1 MTTDFVW
8 LPAPADVERTHL
20 ARFMRLH
27 GLADLAGLQARS
39 TTDVS
44 WFTNAIIAYLDIRFQ
59 QPYRAVLDVSGGVQF
74 PQWCVGGQLNIVYN
88 CVDKWLADA
97 ATADRAAIEWE
108 GEDGRRASLTFRA
121 LAADVNR
128 CANALRS
135 LGLGKGDAIAIHLP
149 MTPQIAIALLAIAKI
164 GAVIVPLFSGFGAG
178 AIRSR
183 LQDAGARALFTAD
196 GAARRGRIVPLKS
209 VADEALADLPA
220 LQHVIVLEHA
230 GNPIAMKAGRD
241 HLWSELLAAQP
252 AVAAPE
258 PTAAEDPLLIIY
270 TSGTTGRPKGAVQ
283 THCGF
288 PVKVAQDMAFGTDVH
303 AGDRICWLTDMGWM
317 MGPWLVFGALLL
329 GATCCLYD
337 GAPDFPDAARL
348 WQFAVHH
355 RLTQL
360 GVSPSLVRA
369 LRAHGNAPATG
380 HDLSALRLFA
390 STGEPWN
397 PDPWYWLFEVVGRR
411 RIPIINYSGGTEIS
425 GGILMGNPIT
435 PLVPCAFSGACPGI
449 DAVVLDASGQAVRG
463 TVGELAIRAPWIGM
477 TRGFWSDRERYLETY
492 WARWPNVWVHGDWA
506 LQAADG
512 QWQIVGRSDDTINV
526 AGKRIGPAEVE
537 SALVGEPA
545 VVEAAAVGVPDEM
558 KGSAVICFC
567 VLAPGRK
574 ADDALRSALKVR
586 VAAELG
592 KPLQPKAIH
601 FVADLPKTRNAKV
614 MRRIIRAAFLGDELG
629 DTSALVNPEC
639 VAAIARMREL

>member
-1 MTTDFVW
+1 MTNDFVW
-8 LPAPADVERTHL
+8 LPTPADIERSHL
-20 ARFMRLH
+20 AAFMRLH
-27 GLADLAGLQARS
+27 GLASLNELQARS
-39 TTDVS
+39 TTNVP
-44 WFTNAIIAYLDIRFQ
+44 WFTNAVIEYLDIRFQ
-59 QPYRAVLDVSGGVQF
+59 RPYREVLDIAGGVQF
-74 PQWCVGGQLNIVYN
+74 PQWCVGGQLNIVHN

-97 ATADRAAIEWE
+97 VSADRVAVEWE
-108 GEDGRRASLTFRA
+108 GEDGRQAALTYRA

-128 CANALRS
+128 CANALRG

-149 MTPQIAIALLAIAKI
+149 MTPQIVIALLAIAKI

-183 LQDAGARALFTAD
+183 LEDAGARALFTAD
-196 GAARRGRIVPLKS
+196 GAWRRGQIVPLKA
-209 VADEALADLPA
+209 VADQALADLPA
-220 LQHVIVLEHA
+220 VQHVIVVEHA
-230 GNPIAMKAGRD
+230 GNVVAMQAGRD
-241 HLWSELLAAQP
+241 HLWSALLAAQSDN
-252 AVAAPE
+252 ALLE
-258 PTAAEDPLLIIY
+258 PTAAEDTLLIIY
-270 TSGTTGRPKGAVQ
+270 TSGTTGRPKGAVH

-348 WQFAVHH
+348 WQFAARHK
-355 RLTQL
+355 LTQL

-369 LRAHGNAPATG
+369 LRAQGDAPATG

-397 PDPWYWLFEVVGRR
+397 PDPWHWLFEVVGQR

-435 PLVPCAFSGACPGI
+435 PLKACAFSGACPGI
-449 DAVVLDASGQAVRG
+449 DAVVLDASGQPVRG
-463 TVGELAIRAPWIGM
+463 EVGELAIRAPWIGM
-477 TRGFWSDRERYLETY
+477 TRGFWRDRERYLEAY
-492 WARWPNVWVHGDWA
+492 WARWPDVWVHGDWA

-512 QWQIVGRSDDTINV
+512 QWQILGRSDDTINV

-537 SALVGEPA
+537 SALVGDPA
-545 VVEAAAVGVPDEM
+545 LVEAAAIGVPDEM

-567 VLAPGRK
+567 VLAPGRTG
-574 ADDALRSALKVR
+574 DDALRTALKAR

-614 MRRIIRAAFLGDELG
+614 MRRIIRAAFLGEALG
-629 DTSALVNPEC
+629 DTTALVNPES
-639 VAAIARMREL
+639 VGAITLLR

>member
-1 MTTDFVW
+1 MTSEFVW
-8 LPAPADVERTHL
+8 FPAPADIERSHL
-20 ARFMRLH
+20 TRFMRLH
-27 GLADLAGLQARS
+27 GLADLAELQARS
-39 TTDVS
+39 TTDVG
-44 WFTNAIIAYLDIRFQ
+44 WFTNAIIEYLDIRFQ
-59 QPYRAVLDVSGGVQF
+59 RPYREVLDISAGVQF
-74 PQWCVGGQLNIVYN
+74 PQWCVGGQLNIVHS
-88 CVDKWLADA
+88 CIDKWLADA
-97 ATADRAAIEWE
+97 ASAGRTAIEWE
-108 GEDGRRASLTFRA
+108 GEDGRRTLLTYRE

-149 MTPQIAIALLAIAKI
+149 MTPQIAVALLAIAKI

-178 AIRSR
+178 AIRAR
-183 LQDAGARALFTAD
+183 LQDSGVRALFTAD

-220 LQHVIVLEHA
+220 VEHVIVLEHA
-230 GNPIAMKAGRD
+230 GNSIAIKAGRD
-241 HLWSELLAAQP
+241 HLWSELVAGQS
-252 AVAAPE
+252 AVAALE
-258 PTAAEDPLLIIY
+258 PTAAEDPLMIIY
-270 TSGTTGRPKGAVQ
+270 TSGTTGRPKGAVH

-288 PVKVAQDMAFGTDVH
+288 PIKVAQDMAFGTDVH

-348 WQFAVHH
+348 WQFAAHH
-355 RLTQL
+355 KLTQL

-369 LRAHGNAPATG
+369 LRAHGDAPATG

-397 PDPWYWLFEVVGRR
+397 PDPWYWLFEVVGGR

-449 DAVVLDASGQAVRG
+449 DAVVLDASGQPVRG
-463 TVGELAIRAPWIGM
+463 VVGELAIRTPWIGM
-477 TRGFWSDRERYLETY
+477 TRGFWRDRERYLETY

-506 LQAADG
+506 MQGADG

-545 VVEAAAVGVPDEM
+545 VVEAAAVGVPDDM

-567 VLAPGRK
+567 VLAPGRTG
-574 ADDALRSALKVR
+574 DDALRSALKSR

-629 DTSALVNPEC
+629 DTSALVNPES
-639 VAAIARMREL
+639 VTAIARMR

>member
-1 MTTDFVW
+1 MTGDFVW
-8 LPAPADVERTHL
+8 IPTPADIERSHL
-20 ARFMRLH
+20 AKFMQLH
-27 GLADLAGLQARS
+27 GLADLVELQSRS
-39 TTDVS
+39 TTDVG
-44 WFTNAIIAYLDIRFQ
+44 WFTNAIIEYLDVRFQ
-59 QPYRAVLDVSGGVQF
+59 RPYREVLDVSGGVQF
-74 PQWCVGGQLNIVYN
+74 PQWCVGGQLNIVHS

-97 ATADRAAIEWE
+97 ATADRTAVEWE
-108 GEDGRRASLTFRA
+108 GADGRRASLTYRA
-121 LAADVNR
+121 LAVDVNR

-149 MTPQIAIALLAIAKI
+149 MVPQIVIALLAIAKI

-183 LQDAGARALFTAD
+183 LQDAGVRALFTAD

-220 LQHVIVLEHA
+220 VEHVIVLEHA
-230 GNPIAMKAGRD
+230 GSPIAMKAGRD
-241 HLWSELLAAQP
+241 QLWSALLAAQP
-252 AVAAPE
+252 VVAELE
-258 PTAAEDPLLIIY
+258 PTAAEDPLMIIY
-270 TSGTTGRPKGAVQ
+270 TSGTTGRPKGAVH

-348 WQFAVHH
+348 WQFAAHH
-355 RLTQL
+355 KLTQL

-369 LRAHGNAPATG
+369 LRAHGDAPATG

-397 PDPWYWLFEVVGRR
+397 PDPWHWLFEVVGRR

-449 DAVVLDASGQAVRG
+449 DAVVLDANGQVVRG
-463 TVGELAIRAPWIGM
+463 AVGELAIRAPWIGM
-477 TRGFWSDRERYLETY
+477 TRGFWRDRERYLETY

-537 SALVGEPA
+537 SALVGDPA
-545 VVEAAAVGVPDEM
+545 VVEAAAVGVPDDM

-567 VLAPGRK
+567 VLAPGREG
-574 ADDALRSALKVR
+574 DDARRSALKAR

-614 MRRIIRAAFLGDELG
+614 MRRIIRAAFLGEELG
-629 DTSALVNPEC
+629 DTTALVNPES
-639 VAAIARMREL
+639 VAAITLLR

>member
-1 MTTDFVW
+1 MTGDFVW
-8 LPAPADVERTHL
+8 VPTPADIERSHL
-20 ARFMRLH
+20 AKFMQLH
-27 GLADLAGLQARS
+27 GLADLVELQSRS
-39 TTDVS
+39 TTDVG
-44 WFTNAIIAYLDIRFQ
+44 WFTNAIIEYLDVRFQ
-59 QPYRAVLDVSGGVQF
+59 RPYREVLDVSGGVQF
-74 PQWCVGGQLNIVYN
+74 PQWCVGGQLNIVHS

-97 ATADRAAIEWE
+97 ATADRIAVEWE
-108 GEDGRRASLTFRA
+108 GADGRRASLTYRA

-149 MTPQIAIALLAIAKI
+149 MVPQIVIALLAIAKI

-183 LQDAGARALFTAD
+183 LQDAGVRALFTAD

-209 VADEALADLPA
+209 VADEALADLPGVE
-220 LQHVIVLEHA
+220 HVLVLEHA

-241 HLWSELLAAQP
+241 QLWSELLAAQP
-252 AVAAPE
+252 VVAELE
-258 PTAAEDPLLIIY
+258 PTAAEDPLMIIY
-270 TSGTTGRPKGAVQ
+270 TSGTTGRPKGAVH

-348 WQFAVHH
+348 WQFAAHH
-355 RLTQL
+355 KLTQL

-369 LRAHGNAPATG
+369 LRAHGDAPATG

-397 PDPWYWLFEVVGRR
+397 PDPWHWLFEVVGRR

-449 DAVVLDASGQAVRG
+449 DAVVLDANGQVVRG
-463 TVGELAIRAPWIGM
+463 AVGELAIRAPWIGM
-477 TRGFWSDRERYLETY
+477 TRGFWRDRERYLETY

-512 QWQIVGRSDDTINV
+512 QWQIGGRSDDTINV

-537 SALVGEPA
+537 SALVGDPA
-545 VVEAAAVGVPDEM
+545 VVEAAAVGVPDDM

-567 VLAPGRK
+567 VLAPGREG
-574 ADDALRSALKVR
+574 DDALRSALKAR

-614 MRRIIRAAFLGDELG
+614 MRRIIRAAFLGEELG
-629 DTSALVNPEC
+629 DTTALVNPES
-639 VAAIARMREL
+639 VLAITLLR

>member
-1 MTTDFVW
+1 MTSEVVW
-8 LPAPADVERTHL
+8 FPAPADIERSHL

-27 GLADLAGLQARS
+27 GLADLAELQVRS
-39 TTDVS
+39 TTHVG
-44 WFTNAIIAYLDIRFQ
+44 WFTNAIIEYLDIRFQ
-59 QPYRAVLDVSGGVQF
+59 RPYRKVLDISAGVQF
-74 PQWCVGGQLNIVYN
+74 PQWCVGGQLNIVHN
-88 CVDKWLADA
+88 CIDKWLADA
-97 ATADRAAIEWE
+97 ASAGRTAIEWE
-108 GEDGRRASLTFRA
+108 GEDGRRTLLTYRE

-149 MTPQIAIALLAIAKI
+149 MTPQIAVALLAIAKI

-178 AIRSR
+178 AIRAR
-183 LQDAGARALFTAD
+183 LQDSGVRALFTAD
-196 GAARRGRIVPLKS
+196 GSARRGRIVPLKS

-220 LQHVIVLEHA
+220 VEHVIVLEHA
-230 GNPIAMKAGRD
+230 GNPIAIKAGRD
-241 HLWSELLAAQP
+241 HLWSELLAGQS
-252 AVAAPE
+252 AVAALE
-258 PTAAEDPLLIIY
+258 PTAAEDPLMIIY
-270 TSGTTGRPKGAVQ
+270 TSGTTGRPKGAVH

-288 PVKVAQDMAFGTDVH
+288 PIKVAQDMAFGTDVH

-348 WQFAVHH
+348 WQFAAHH
-355 RLTQL
+355 KLTQL

-369 LRAHGNAPATG
+369 LRAHGDAPATG

-397 PDPWYWLFEVVGRR
+397 PDPWHWLFEVVGGR

-463 TVGELAIRAPWIGM
+463 AVGELAIRTPWIGM
-477 TRGFWSDRERYLETY
+477 TRGFWRDRERYLETY

-506 LQAADG
+506 LQGADG

-545 VVEAAAVGVPDEM
+545 VVEAAAVGVPDDM

-567 VLAPGRK
+567 VLAPGRTG
-574 ADDALRSALKVR
+574 DDALRSALKSR

-629 DTSALVNPEC
+629 DTSALVNPES
-639 VAAIARMREL
+639 VTAIARMR

>member
-1 MTTDFVW
+1 MTGDFVW
-8 LPAPADVERTHL
+8 VPTLADIERSHL
-20 ARFMRLH
+20 AKFMQLH
-27 GLADLAGLQARS
+27 GLADLVELQSRS
-39 TTDVS
+39 TTDVG
-44 WFTNAIIAYLDIRFQ
+44 WFTNAIIEYLDIRFQ
-59 QPYRAVLDVSGGVQF
+59 RPYREVLDVSGGVQF
-74 PQWCVGGQLNIVYN
+74 PQWCVGGQLNIVHS

-97 ATADRAAIEWE
+97 ATSDRTAVEWE
-108 GEDGRRASLTFRA
+108 GEDGRRASLTYRA

-149 MTPQIAIALLAIAKI
+149 MVPQIVIALLAIAKI

-183 LQDAGARALFTAD
+183 LQDAGVRALFTAD

-220 LQHVIVLEHA
+220 VEHVIVLEHA

-241 HLWSELLAAQP
+241 QLWSELLAAQP
-252 AVAAPE
+252 VVAELE
-258 PTAAEDPLLIIY
+258 PTAAEDPLMIIY
-270 TSGTTGRPKGAVQ
+270 TSGTTGRPKGAVH

-317 MGPWLVFGALLL
+317 MGPWLVFGASLL

-348 WQFAVHH
+348 WQFAAHH
-355 RLTQL
+355 KLTQL

-369 LRAHGNAPATG
+369 LRAHGDAPATG

-397 PDPWYWLFEVVGRR
+397 PDPWHWLFKVVGRR

-449 DAVVLDASGQAVRG
+449 DAVVLDANGQVVRG
-463 TVGELAIRAPWIGM
+463 AVGELAIRAPWIGM
-477 TRGFWSDRERYLETY
+477 TRGFWRDRERYLETY
-492 WARWPNVWVHGDWA
+492 LARWPNVWVHGDWA

-537 SALVGEPA
+537 SALVGDPA
-545 VVEAAAVGVPDEM
+545 VVEAAAVGVPDDM

-567 VLAPGRK
+567 VLAPGREG
-574 ADDALRSALKVR
+574 DDARRSALKAR

-614 MRRIIRAAFLGDELG
+614 MRRIIRAAFLGEELG
-629 DTSALVNPEC
+629 DTTALVNPES
-639 VAAIARMREL
+639 VAAIALLR

>member
-1 MTTDFVW
+1 MTSDFVW
-8 LPAPADVERTHL
+8 FPAPADIERSHL

-27 GLADLAGLQARS
+27 GLADLAELQVRS
-39 TTDVS
+39 TTDVG
-44 WFTNAIIAYLDIRFQ
+44 WFTNAIIEYLDIRFQ
-59 QPYRAVLDVSGGVQF
+59 RPYREVLDISAGVQF
-74 PQWCVGGQLNIVYN
+74 PQWCVGGQLNIVHN
-88 CVDKWLADA
+88 CIDKWLADA
-97 ATADRAAIEWE
+97 ASAGRTAIEWE
-108 GEDGRRASLTFRA
+108 GEDGRRTALTYRE

-135 LGLGKGDAIAIHLP
+135 FGLGRGDAIAIHLP
-149 MTPQIAIALLAIAKI
+149 MTPQIAVALLAIAKI

-178 AIRSR
+178 AIRAR
-183 LQDAGARALFTAD
+183 LQDSGVRALFTAD
-196 GAARRGRIVPLKS
+196 GAARRGRIVPLKP

-220 LQHVIVLEHA
+220 VEHVIVLEHA
-230 GNPIAMKAGRD
+230 GNPIAIKAGRD
-241 HLWSELLAAQP
+241 HLWSELVAGQS
-252 AVAAPE
+252 AVAALE
-258 PTAAEDPLLIIY
+258 PTAAEDPLMIIY
-270 TSGTTGRPKGAVQ
+270 TSGTTGRPKGAVH

-288 PVKVAQDMAFGTDVH
+288 PIKVAQDMAFGTDVH

-348 WQFAVHH
+348 WQFAAHH
-355 RLTQL
+355 KLTQL

-369 LRAHGNAPATG
+369 LRAHGDAPATG
-380 HDLSALRLFA
+380 HDLSALRMFA

-397 PDPWYWLFEVVGRR
+397 PDPWHWLFEVVGGR

-463 TVGELAIRAPWIGM
+463 VVGELAIRTPWIGM
-477 TRGFWSDRERYLETY
+477 TRGFWRDRERYLETY

-506 LQAADG
+506 LQGADG

-545 VVEAAAVGVPDEM
+545 VVEAAAVGVPDDM

-567 VLAPGRK
+567 VLVPGRK
-574 ADDALRSALKVR
+574 GDDALRSALKSR

-629 DTSALVNPEC
+629 DTSALVNPES
-639 VAAIARMREL
+639 VTAIARMR

>member
-108 GEDGRRASLTFRA
+108 GEDGGRASLTFRA

-270 TSGTTGRPKGAVQ
+270 TSGTTGRPKGAVH

-477 TRGFWSDRERYLETY
+477 TSGFWRDRERYLETY

-574 ADDALRSALKVR
+574 GDDALRSALKVR

>member
-1 MTTDFVW
+1 MTSEVVW
-8 LPAPADVERTHL
+8 FPAPADIERSHL

-27 GLADLAGLQARS
+27 GLADLAELQVRS
-39 TTDVS
+39 TTHVG
-44 WFTNAIIAYLDIRFQ
+44 WFTNAIIEYLDIRFQ
-59 QPYRAVLDVSGGVQF
+59 RPYRKVLDISAGVQF
-74 PQWCVGGQLNIVYN
+74 PQWCVGGQLNIVHN
-88 CVDKWLADA
+88 CIDKWLADA
-97 ATADRAAIEWE
+97 ASAGRMAIEWE
-108 GEDGRRASLTFRA
+108 GEDGRRTSLTYRE

-149 MTPQIAIALLAIAKI
+149 MTPQIAVALLAIAKI

-178 AIRSR
+178 AIRAR
-183 LQDAGARALFTAD
+183 LQDSAVRALFTAD

-220 LQHVIVLEHA
+220 VEHVIVLEHA
-230 GNPIAMKAGRD
+230 GNPIAIKAGRD
-241 HLWSELLAAQP
+241 HLWSELLAGQS
-252 AVAAPE
+252 AVAALE
-258 PTAAEDPLLIIY
+258 PTAAEDPLMIIY
-270 TSGTTGRPKGAVQ
+270 TSGTTGRPKGAVH

-288 PVKVAQDMAFGTDVH
+288 PIKVAQDMAFGTDVH

-348 WQFAVHH
+348 WQFAAHH
-355 RLTQL
+355 KLTQL

-369 LRAHGNAPATG
+369 LRAHGDAPATG
-380 HDLSALRLFA
+380 HDLSALRMFA

-397 PDPWYWLFEVVGRR
+397 PDPWHWLFEVVGGH

-463 TVGELAIRAPWIGM
+463 VVGELAIRTPWIGM
-477 TRGFWSDRERYLETY
+477 TRGFWRDRERYLETY

-506 LQAADG
+506 LQGADG

-545 VVEAAAVGVPDEM
+545 VVEAAAVGVPDDM

-567 VLAPGRK
+567 VLAPGRTG
-574 ADDALRSALKVR
+574 DDALRSALKAR

-629 DTSALVNPEC
+629 DTSALVNPES
-639 VAAIARMREL
+639 VTAIARMR

>member
-1 MTTDFVW
+1 MTGDFVW
-8 LPAPADVERTHL
+8 IPTPADIERSHL
-20 ARFMRLH
+20 AKFMQLH
-27 GLADLAGLQARS
+27 GLADLVELQSRS
-39 TTDVS
+39 TTDVG
-44 WFTNAIIAYLDIRFQ
+44 WFTNAIIEYLDIRFQ
-59 QPYRAVLDVSGGVQF
+59 RTYREVLDVSGGVQF
-74 PQWCVGGQLNIVYN
+74 PHWCVGGQLNIVHS

-97 ATADRAAIEWE
+97 ATADRIAVEWE
-108 GEDGRRASLTFRA
+108 GEDGRRASLTYRA

-149 MTPQIAIALLAIAKI
+149 MVPQIVIALLAIAKI

-183 LQDAGARALFTAD
+183 LQDAGVRALFTAD

-209 VADEALADLPA
+209 VADEALADRPA
-220 LQHVIVLEHA
+220 VEHVIVLEHA

-241 HLWSELLAAQP
+241 QLWSALLAAQP
-252 AVAAPE
+252 VVAELE
-258 PTAAEDPLLIIY
+258 PTAAEDPLMIIY
-270 TSGTTGRPKGAVQ
+270 TSGTTGRPKGAVH

-317 MGPWLVFGALLL
+317 MGPWLVFGAMLL

-348 WQFAVHH
+348 WQFAAHH
-355 RLTQL
+355 KLTQL

-369 LRAHGNAPATG
+369 LRAHGDAPATG

-397 PDPWYWLFEVVGRR
+397 PDPWHWLFEVVGRR

-449 DAVVLDASGQAVRG
+449 DAVVLDANGQVVRG
-463 TVGELAIRAPWIGM
+463 AVGELAIRAPWIGM
-477 TRGFWSDRERYLETY
+477 TRGFWRDRERYLETY

-537 SALVGEPA
+537 SALVGDPA
-545 VVEAAAVGVPDEM
+545 VVEAAAVGVPDDM

-567 VLAPGRK
+567 VLAPGREG
-574 ADDALRSALKVR
+574 DDARRSALKAR

-614 MRRIIRAAFLGDELG
+614 MRRIIRAAFLGEELG
-629 DTSALVNPEC
+629 DTSALVNPES
-639 VAAIARMREL
+639 VAAITLLR

>member
-1 MTTDFVW
+1 MTGDFVW
-8 LPAPADVERTHL
+8 VPTPADIERSHL
-20 ARFMRLH
+20 AKFMQLH
-27 GLADLAGLQARS
+27 GLADLVELQSRS
-39 TTDVS
+39 TTDVG
-44 WFTNAIIAYLDIRFQ
+44 WFTNAIIEYLDVRFQ
-59 QPYRAVLDVSGGVQF
+59 RPYREVLDVSGGVQF
-74 PQWCVGGQLNIVYN
+74 PQWCVGGQLNIVHS

-97 ATADRAAIEWE
+97 ATADRTAVEWE
-108 GEDGRRASLTFRA
+108 GADGRRASLTYRA
-121 LAADVNR
+121 LAVDVNR

-149 MTPQIAIALLAIAKI
+149 MVPQIVIALLAIAKI

-183 LQDAGARALFTAD
+183 LQDAGVRALFTAD

-220 LQHVIVLEHA
+220 VEHVIVLEHA

-241 HLWSELLAAQP
+241 QLWSELLAAQP
-252 AVAAPE
+252 VVAELE
-258 PTAAEDPLLIIY
+258 PTAAEDPLMIIY
-270 TSGTTGRPKGAVQ
+270 TSGTTGRPKGAVH

-348 WQFAVHH
+348 WQFAAHH
-355 RLTQL
+355 KLTQL

-369 LRAHGNAPATG
+369 LRAHGDAPATG

-397 PDPWYWLFEVVGRR
+397 PDPWHWLFEVVGRC

-449 DAVVLDASGQAVRG
+449 DAVVLDANGQVVRG

-477 TRGFWSDRERYLETY
+477 TRGFWRDRERYLETY

-537 SALVGEPA
+537 SALVGDPA
-545 VVEAAAVGVPDEM
+545 VVEAAAVGVPDDM

-567 VLAPGRK
+567 VLAPGREG
-574 ADDALRSALKVR
+574 DDARRSALKAR

-614 MRRIIRAAFLGDELG
+614 MRRIIRAAFLGEELG
-629 DTSALVNPEC
+629 DTTALVNPES
-639 VAAIARMREL
+639 VAAITLLR

>member
-1 MTTDFVW
+1 MTGDFVW
-8 LPAPADVERTHL
+8 VPTPADIERSHL
-20 ARFMRLH
+20 AKFMQLH
-27 GLADLAGLQARS
+27 GLADLVELQSRS
-39 TTDVS
+39 TTDVG
-44 WFTNAIIAYLDIRFQ
+44 WFTNAIIEYLDVRFQ
-59 QPYRAVLDVSGGVQF
+59 RPYREVLDVSGGVQF
-74 PQWCVGGQLNIVYN
+74 PQWCVGGQLNIVHS

-97 ATADRAAIEWE
+97 ATADRIAVEWE
-108 GEDGRRASLTFRA
+108 GEDGRRASLTYRA

-149 MTPQIAIALLAIAKI
+149 MVPQIVIALLAIAKI

-183 LQDAGARALFTAD
+183 LQDAGVRALFTAD

-220 LQHVIVLEHA
+220 VEHVIVLEHA

-241 HLWSELLAAQP
+241 QLWSELLAAQP
-252 AVAAPE
+252 VVAELE
-258 PTAAEDPLLIIY
+258 PTAAEGPLMIIY
-270 TSGTTGRPKGAVQ
+270 TSGTTGRPKGAVH

-348 WQFAVHH
+348 WQFAAHH
-355 RLTQL
+355 KLTQL

-369 LRAHGNAPATG
+369 LRAHGDAPATG

-397 PDPWYWLFEVVGRR
+397 PDPWHWLFEVVGRR

-449 DAVVLDASGQAVRG
+449 DAVVLDANGQVARG

-477 TRGFWSDRERYLETY
+477 TRGFWRDRERYLETY

-537 SALVGEPA
+537 SALVGDPA
-545 VVEAAAVGVPDEM
+545 VVEAAAVGVPDDM

-567 VLAPGRK
+567 VLAPGREG
-574 ADDALRSALKVR
+574 DDALRSALNAR

-614 MRRIIRAAFLGDELG
+614 MRRIIRAAFLGEELG
-629 DTSALVNPEC
+629 DTTALVNPES
-639 VAAIARMREL
+639 VAAITLLR

>member
-1 MTTDFVW
+1 MTGDFVW
-8 LPAPADVERTHL
+8 VPIPADIERSHL
-20 ARFMRLH
+20 AKFMQLH
-27 GLADLAGLQARS
+27 GLADLIELQSRS
-39 TTDVS
+39 TTDVG
-44 WFTNAIIAYLDIRFQ
+44 WFTNAIIEYLDIRFQ
-59 QPYRAVLDVSGGVQF
+59 RPYREVLDVSGGVQF
-74 PQWCVGGQLNIVYN
+74 PQWCVGGQLNIVHS

-97 ATADRAAIEWE
+97 ATADRTAVEWE
-108 GEDGRRASLTFRA
+108 GEDGRRTSLTYRA

-149 MTPQIAIALLAIAKI
+149 MVPQIVIALLAIAKI

-183 LQDAGARALFTAD
+183 LQDAGVRALFTAD

-220 LQHVIVLEHA
+220 VEHVIVLEHA

-241 HLWSELLAAQP
+241 QLWSELLAAQP
-252 AVAAPE
+252 VVAELE
-258 PTAAEDPLLIIY
+258 PTAAEDPLMIIY
-270 TSGTTGRPKGAVQ
+270 TSGTTGRPKGAVH

-348 WQFAVHH
+348 WQFAAHH
-355 RLTQL
+355 KLTQL

-369 LRAHGNAPATG
+369 LRAHGDAPATG

-397 PDPWYWLFEVVGRR
+397 PDPWHWLFEVVGRR

-449 DAVVLDASGQAVRG
+449 DAVVLDANGQVVRG
-463 TVGELAIRAPWIGM
+463 AVGELAIRSPWIGM
-477 TRGFWSDRERYLETY
+477 TRGFWRDRERYLETY

-512 QWQIVGRSDDTINV
+512 QWQIGGRSDDTINV

-537 SALVGEPA
+537 SALVGDPA
-545 VVEAAAVGVPDEM
+545 VVEAAAVGVPDDM

-567 VLAPGRK
+567 VLAPGREG
-574 ADDALRSALKVR
+574 DDALRSALKAR

-614 MRRIIRAAFLGDELG
+614 MRRIIRAAFLGEELG
-629 DTSALVNPEC
+629 DTTALVNPES
-639 VAAIARMREL
+639 VLAITLLR

>member
-1 MTTDFVW
+1 MTGDFVW
-8 LPAPADVERTHL
+8 IPTPADIERSHL
-20 ARFMRLH
+20 AKFMQLH
-27 GLADLAGLQARS
+27 GLADLVELQSRS
-39 TTDVS
+39 TTDVG
-44 WFTNAIIAYLDIRFQ
+44 WFTNAIIEYLDVRFQ
-59 QPYRAVLDVSGGVQF
+59 RPYREVLDVSGGVQF
-74 PQWCVGGQLNIVYN
+74 PQWCVGGQLNIVHS

-97 ATADRAAIEWE
+97 ATADRTAVEWE
-108 GEDGRRASLTFRA
+108 GADGRRASLTYRA
-121 LAADVNR
+121 LAVDVNR

-149 MTPQIAIALLAIAKI
+149 MVPQIVIALLAIAKI

-183 LQDAGARALFTAD
+183 LQDAGVRALFTAD

-220 LQHVIVLEHA
+220 VEHVIVLEHA
-230 GNPIAMKAGRD
+230 GSPIAMKAGRD
-241 HLWSELLAAQP
+241 QLWSELLAAQP
-252 AVAAPE
+252 VVAELE
-258 PTAAEDPLLIIY
+258 PTAAEDPLMIIY
-270 TSGTTGRPKGAVQ
+270 TSGTTGRPKGAVH

-348 WQFAVHH
+348 WQFAAHH
-355 RLTQL
+355 KLTQL

-369 LRAHGNAPATG
+369 LRAHGDAPATG

-397 PDPWYWLFEVVGRR
+397 PDPWHWLFEVVGRR

-449 DAVVLDASGQAVRG
+449 DAVVLDANGQVVRG
-463 TVGELAIRAPWIGM
+463 AVGELAIRAPWIGM
-477 TRGFWSDRERYLETY
+477 TRGFWRDRERYLETY

-537 SALVGEPA
+537 SALVGDPA
-545 VVEAAAVGVPDEM
+545 VVEAAAVGVPDDM

-567 VLAPGRK
+567 VLAPGREG
-574 ADDALRSALKVR
+574 DDARRSALKAR

-614 MRRIIRAAFLGDELG
+614 MRRIIRAAFLGEELG
-629 DTSALVNPEC
+629 DTTALVNPES
-639 VAAIARMREL
+639 VAAITLLR

>member
-121 LAADVNR
+121 LAANVNR

-270 TSGTTGRPKGAVQ
+270 TSGTTGRPKGAVH

-477 TRGFWSDRERYLETY
+477 TRGFWRDRERYLETY

-574 ADDALRSALKVR
+574 GDDALRSALKVR

>member
-1 MTTDFVW
+1 MTGDFVW
-8 LPAPADVERTHL
+8 VPIPADIERSHL
-20 ARFMRLH
+20 AKFMQLH
-27 GLADLAGLQARS
+27 GLADLIELQSRS
-39 TTDVS
+39 TTDVG
-44 WFTNAIIAYLDIRFQ
+44 WFTNAIIEYLDIRFQ
-59 QPYRAVLDVSGGVQF
+59 RPYREVLDVSGGVQF
-74 PQWCVGGQLNIVYN
+74 PQWCVGGQLNIVHS

-97 ATADRAAIEWE
+97 ATADRTAVEWE
-108 GEDGRRASLTFRA
+108 GEDGRRTSLTYRA

-149 MTPQIAIALLAIAKI
+149 MVPQIVIALLAIAKI

-183 LQDAGARALFTAD
+183 LQDAGVRALFTAD

-220 LQHVIVLEHA
+220 VEHVIVLEHA

-241 HLWSELLAAQP
+241 QLWSELLAAQP
-252 AVAAPE
+252 VVAELE
-258 PTAAEDPLLIIY
+258 PTAAEDPLMIIY
-270 TSGTTGRPKGAVQ
+270 TSGTTGRPKGAVH

-329 GATCCLYD
+329 GATCCLHD

-348 WQFAVHH
+348 WQFAAHH
-355 RLTQL
+355 KLTQL

-369 LRAHGNAPATG
+369 LRAHGDAPATG

-397 PDPWYWLFEVVGRR
+397 PDPWHWLFEVVGRR

-449 DAVVLDASGQAVRG
+449 DAVVLDANGQVVRG
-463 TVGELAIRAPWIGM
+463 AVGELAIRAPWIGM
-477 TRGFWSDRERYLETY
+477 TRGFWRDRERYLETY

-537 SALVGEPA
+537 SALVGDPA
-545 VVEAAAVGVPDEM
+545 VVEAAAVGVPDDM

-567 VLAPGRK
+567 VLAPGREG
-574 ADDALRSALKVR
+574 DDARRSALKAR

-614 MRRIIRAAFLGDELG
+614 MRRIIRAAFLGEELG
-629 DTSALVNPEC
+629 DTTALVNPES
-639 VAAIARMREL
+639 VAAITLLR

>member
-1 MTTDFVW
+1 MTGDFVW
-8 LPAPADVERTHL
+8 IPTPADIERSHL
-20 ARFMRLH
+20 AKFMQLH
-27 GLADLAGLQARS
+27 GLADLVELQSRS
-39 TTDVS
+39 TTDVG
-44 WFTNAIIAYLDIRFQ
+44 WFTNAIIEYLDVRFQ
-59 QPYRAVLDVSGGVQF
+59 RPYREVLDVSGGVQF
-74 PQWCVGGQLNIVYN
+74 PQWCVGGQLNIVHS

-97 ATADRAAIEWE
+97 ATPDRTAVEWE
-108 GEDGRRASLTFRA
+108 GEDGRRASLTYRA
-121 LAADVNR
+121 LAVDVNR

-149 MTPQIAIALLAIAKI
+149 MVPQIVIALLAIAKI
-164 GAVIVPLFSGFGAG
+164 GSVIVPLFSGFGDG

-183 LQDAGARALFTAD
+183 LQDAGVRALFTAD

-220 LQHVIVLEHA
+220 VEHVIVLEHA
-230 GNPIAMKAGRD
+230 GSPIAMKAGRD
-241 HLWSELLAAQP
+241 QLWSELLAAQP
-252 AVAAPE
+252 VVAELE
-258 PTAAEDPLLIIY
+258 PTAAEDPLMIIY
-270 TSGTTGRPKGAVQ
+270 TSGTTGRPKGAVH

-348 WQFAVHH
+348 WQFAAHH
-355 RLTQL
+355 KLTQL

-369 LRAHGNAPATG
+369 LRAHGDAPATG

-397 PDPWYWLFEVVGRR
+397 PDPWHWLFEVVGRR

-449 DAVVLDASGQAVRG
+449 DAVVLDANGQVVRG
-463 TVGELAIRAPWIGM
+463 AVGELAIRAPWIGM
-477 TRGFWSDRERYLETY
+477 TRGFWRDRERYLETY

-537 SALVGEPA
+537 SALVGDPA
-545 VVEAAAVGVPDEM
+545 VVEAAAVGVPDDM

-567 VLAPGRK
+567 VLAPGREG
-574 ADDALRSALKVR
+574 DDARRSALKAR

-614 MRRIIRAAFLGDELG
+614 MRRIIRAAFLGEELG
-629 DTSALVNPEC
+629 DTTALVNPEA
-639 VAAIARMREL
+639 VAAITLLR

>member
-121 LAADVNR
+121 LAANVNR

-270 TSGTTGRPKGAVQ
+270 TSGTTGRPKGAVH

-477 TRGFWSDRERYLETY
+477 TRGFWRDRERYLETY

-537 SALVGEPA
+537 SALVSEPA

>member
-1 MTTDFVW
+1 MTGDFVW
-8 LPAPADVERTHL
+8 VPTPADIERSHL
-20 ARFMRLH
+20 AKFMQLH
-27 GLADLAGLQARS
+27 GLADLVELQSRS
-39 TTDVS
+39 TTDVG
-44 WFTNAIIAYLDIRFQ
+44 WFTNAIIEYLDIRFQ
-59 QPYRAVLDVSGGVQF
+59 RPYREVLDVSGGVQF
-74 PQWCVGGQLNIVYN
+74 PQWCVGGQLNIVHN

-108 GEDGRRASLTFRA
+108 GEDGRRASLTYRA

-149 MTPQIAIALLAIAKI
+149 MVPQIVIALLAIAKI

-183 LQDAGARALFTAD
+183 LQDAGVRALFTAD

-220 LQHVIVLEHA
+220 VEHVIVLEHA

-241 HLWSELLAAQP
+241 QLWSALLAAQP
-252 AVAAPE
+252 VVAELE
-258 PTAAEDPLLIIY
+258 PTAAEDPLMIIY
-270 TSGTTGRPKGAVQ
+270 TSGTTGRPKGAVH

-348 WQFAVHH
+348 WQFAAHH
-355 RLTQL
+355 KLTQL

-369 LRAHGNAPATG
+369 LRAHGDAPATG

-397 PDPWYWLFEVVGRR
+397 PDPWHWLFEVVGRR

-449 DAVVLDASGQAVRG
+449 DAVVLDANGQVVRG
-463 TVGELAIRAPWIGM
+463 AVGELAIRAPWIGM
-477 TRGFWSDRERYLETY
+477 TRGFWRDRERYLETY

-537 SALVGEPA
+537 SALVGDPA
-545 VVEAAAVGVPDEM
+545 VVEAAAVGVPDDM

-567 VLAPGRK
+567 VLAPGREG
-574 ADDALRSALKVR
+574 DDARRSALKAR

-614 MRRIIRAAFLGDELG
+614 MRRIIRAAFLGEELG
-629 DTSALVNPEC
+629 DTSALVNPES
-639 VAAIARMREL
+639 VAAITLLR

>member
-1 MTTDFVW
+1 MTSEFVW
-8 LPAPADVERTHL
+8 FPAPADIERSHL
-20 ARFMRLH
+20 ARFMQLH
-27 GLADLAGLQARS
+27 GLADLAELQVRS
-39 TTDVS
+39 TTDVG
-44 WFTNAIIAYLDIRFQ
+44 WFTNAIIEYLDIRFQ
-59 QPYRAVLDVSGGVQF
+59 RPYREVLDISAGVQF
-74 PQWCVGGQLNIVYN
+74 PQWCVGGQLNIVHS
-88 CVDKWLADA
+88 CIDKWLADA
-97 ATADRAAIEWE
+97 ASAGRTAIEWE
-108 GEDGRRASLTFRA
+108 GEDGRRTALTYRE

-149 MTPQIAIALLAIAKI
+149 MTPQIAVALLAIARI

-178 AIRSR
+178 AIRAR
-183 LQDAGARALFTAD
+183 LQDSGVRALFTAD

-220 LQHVIVLEHA
+220 VEHVIVLEHA
-230 GNPIAMKAGRD
+230 GNPIAIKAGRD
-241 HLWSELLAAQP
+241 HLWSELLAGQS
-252 AVAAPE
+252 AVAALE
-258 PTAAEDPLLIIY
+258 PTAAEDPLMIIY
-270 TSGTTGRPKGAVQ
+270 TSGTTGRPKGAVH

-288 PVKVAQDMAFGTDVH
+288 PIKVAQDMAFGTDVH

-348 WQFAVHH
+348 WQFAAHH
-355 RLTQL
+355 KLTQL

-369 LRAHGNAPATG
+369 LRAHGDAPTTG

-397 PDPWYWLFEVVGRR
+397 PDPWHWLFEVVGGR

-463 TVGELAIRAPWIGM
+463 AVGELAIRTPWIGM
-477 TRGFWSDRERYLETY
+477 TRGFWRDRERYLETY

-506 LQAADG
+506 LQGADG

-545 VVEAAAVGVPDEM
+545 VVEAAAVGVPDDM

-567 VLAPGRK
+567 VLAPGRTG
-574 ADDALRSALKVR
+574 DDALRIALKSR

-614 MRRIIRAAFLGDELG
+614 MRRIIRAAFLGDDLG
-629 DTSALVNPEC
+629 DTSALVNPES
-639 VAAIARMREL
+639 VTAIARMR

>member
-1 MTTDFVW
+1 MTGDFVW
-8 LPAPADVERTHL
+8 VPTLADIERSHL
-20 ARFMRLH
+20 AKFMQLH
-27 GLADLAGLQARS
+27 GLADLVELQSRS
-39 TTDVS
+39 TTDVG
-44 WFTNAIIAYLDIRFQ
+44 WFTNAIIEYLDIRFQ
-59 QPYRAVLDVSGGVQF
+59 RPYREVLDVSGGVQF
-74 PQWCVGGQLNIVYN
+74 PQWCVGGQLNIVHS

-97 ATADRAAIEWE
+97 DTSDRTAVEWE
-108 GEDGRRASLTFRA
+108 GEDGRRASLTYRA
-121 LAADVNR
+121 LAVDVNR

-149 MTPQIAIALLAIAKI
+149 MVPQIVIALLAIAKI

-183 LQDAGARALFTAD
+183 LQDAGVRALFTAD

-220 LQHVIVLEHA
+220 VEHVIVLEHA

-241 HLWSELLAAQP
+241 QLWSELLAAQP
-252 AVAAPE
+252 VVAELE
-258 PTAAEDPLLIIY
+258 PTAAEDPLMIIY
-270 TSGTTGRPKGAVQ
+270 TSGTTGRPKGAVH

-317 MGPWLVFGALLL
+317 MGPWLVFGASLL

-348 WQFAVHH
+348 WQFAAHH
-355 RLTQL
+355 KLTQL

-369 LRAHGNAPATG
+369 LRAHGDAPATG

-397 PDPWYWLFEVVGRR
+397 PDPWHWLFKVVGRR

-449 DAVVLDASGQAVRG
+449 DAVVLDANGQVVRG
-463 TVGELAIRAPWIGM
+463 AVGELAIRAPWIGM
-477 TRGFWSDRERYLETY
+477 TRGFWRDRERYLETY

-537 SALVGEPA
+537 SALVGDPA
-545 VVEAAAVGVPDEM
+545 VVEAAAVGVPDDM

-567 VLAPGRK
+567 VLAPGREG
-574 ADDALRSALKVR
+574 DDARRSALKAR

-614 MRRIIRAAFLGDELG
+614 MRRIIRAAFLGEELG
-629 DTSALVNPEC
+629 DTTALVNPES
-639 VAAIARMREL
+639 VAAIALLR

>member
-1 MTTDFVW
+1 MTSEVVW
-8 LPAPADVERTHL
+8 FPAPADIERSHL

-27 GLADLAGLQARS
+27 GLADLAELQVRS
-39 TTDVS
+39 TTDVG
-44 WFTNAIIAYLDIRFQ
+44 WFTNAIIEYLDIRFQ
-59 QPYRAVLDVSGGVQF
+59 RPYREVLDISAGVQF
-74 PQWCVGGQLNIVYN
+74 PQWCVGGQLNIVHN
-88 CVDKWLADA
+88 CIDKWLADVA
-97 ATADRAAIEWE
+97 SAGRTAIEWE
-108 GEDGRRASLTFRA
+108 GEDGRRTSLTYRE

-149 MTPQIAIALLAIAKI
+149 MTPQIAVALLAIAKI

-178 AIRSR
+178 AIRAR
-183 LQDAGARALFTAD
+183 LQDSGVRALFTAD

-220 LQHVIVLEHA
+220 VEHVIVLEHA
-230 GNPIAMKAGRD
+230 GNPIAIKAGRD
-241 HLWSELLAAQP
+241 HLWSELLAGQP
-252 AVAAPE
+252 AVAALE
-258 PTAAEDPLLIIY
+258 PTAAEDPLMIIY
-270 TSGTTGRPKGAVQ
+270 TSGTTGRPKGAVH

-288 PVKVAQDMAFGTDVH
+288 PIKVAQDMAFGTDVH

-348 WQFAVHH
+348 WQFAAHH
-355 RLTQL
+355 KLTQL

-369 LRAHGNAPATG
+369 LRAHGDAPATG

-397 PDPWYWLFEVVGRR
+397 PDPWHWLFEVVGGR

-463 TVGELAIRAPWIGM
+463 VVGELAIRTPWIGM
-477 TRGFWSDRERYLETY
+477 TRGFWRDRERYLETY

-506 LQAADG
+506 LQGADG

-545 VVEAAAVGVPDEM
+545 VVEAAAVGVPDDM

-567 VLAPGRK
+567 VLAPGRTG
-574 ADDALRSALKVR
+574 DDALRSALKSR

-614 MRRIIRAAFLGDELG
+614 MRRIIRAAFLGDDLG
-629 DTSALVNPEC
+629 DTSALVNPES
-639 VAAIARMREL
+639 VTAIARMR

>member
-1 MTTDFVW
+1 MTGDFVW
-8 LPAPADVERTHL
+8 VPTPADIERSHL
-20 ARFMRLH
+20 AKFMQLH
-27 GLADLAGLQARS
+27 GLADLVELQSRS
-39 TTDVS
+39 TTDVG
-44 WFTNAIIAYLDIRFQ
+44 WFTNAIIEYLDIRFQ
-59 QPYRAVLDVSGGVQF
+59 RPYREVLDVSGGVQF
-74 PQWCVGGQLNIVYN
+74 PQWCVGGQLNIVHS

-97 ATADRAAIEWE
+97 ATAERIAVEWE
-108 GEDGRRASLTFRA
+108 GADGRRASLTYRA
-121 LAADVNR
+121 LAVDVNR

-149 MTPQIAIALLAIAKI
+149 MVPQIVIALLAIAKI

-183 LQDAGARALFTAD
+183 LQDAGVRALFTAD

-209 VADEALADLPA
+209 VADEALADLPGVE
-220 LQHVIVLEHA
+220 HVLVLEHA

-241 HLWSELLAAQP
+241 QLWSELLAAQP
-252 AVAAPE
+252 VVAELE
-258 PTAAEDPLLIIY
+258 PTAAEDPLMIIY
-270 TSGTTGRPKGAVQ
+270 TSGTTGRPKGAVH

-348 WQFAVHH
+348 WQFAAHH
-355 RLTQL
+355 KLTQL

-369 LRAHGNAPATG
+369 LRAHGDAPATG

-397 PDPWYWLFEVVGRR
+397 PDPWHWLFEVVGRR

-449 DAVVLDASGQAVRG
+449 DAVVLDANGQVVRG
-463 TVGELAIRAPWIGM
+463 AVGELAIRAPWIGM
-477 TRGFWSDRERYLETY
+477 TRGFWRDRERYLETY

-512 QWQIVGRSDDTINV
+512 KWQIVGRSDDTINV

-537 SALVGEPA
+537 SALVGDPA
-545 VVEAAAVGVPDEM
+545 VVEAAAVGVPDDM

-567 VLAPGRK
+567 VLAPGREG
-574 ADDALRSALKVR
+574 DDARRSALKAR

-614 MRRIIRAAFLGDELG
+614 MRRIIRAAFLGEELG
-629 DTSALVNPEC
+629 DTTALVNPEA
-639 VAAIARMREL
+639 VAAITLLR

>member
-270 TSGTTGRPKGAVQ
+270 TSGTTGRPKGAVH

-477 TRGFWSDRERYLETY
+477 TRGFWRDRERYLETY

-574 ADDALRSALKVR
+574 GDDALRSALKVR